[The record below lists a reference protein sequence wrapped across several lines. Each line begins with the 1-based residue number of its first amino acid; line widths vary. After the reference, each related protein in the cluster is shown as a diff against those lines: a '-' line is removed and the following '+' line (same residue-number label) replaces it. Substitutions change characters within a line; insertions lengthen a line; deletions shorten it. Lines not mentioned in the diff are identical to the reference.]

1 MLLRS
6 VGALVGRFL
15 YRVGRFGAEHRLLVA
30 FIWLAAVAATVGA
43 VRVLGAKT
51 NNELTLPGTDSQ
63 AAFDILAERFP
74 PQQNGTS
81 PFVFA
86 VDDGK
91 LTDQPYEE
99 AIGRTFHKMQRAEHV
114 YSVLNPVSKDGR
126 TAGILSD
133 DGSIGFMPVL
143 LDVDSGFITE
153 ELAHKVL
160 DATAPARAAGIDVAV
175 GGPIGS
181 ELSQPDTS
189 TSERLGNLAA
199 MVILAL
205 VFGSLVAM
213 GLPILNAA
221 IGLAIATSLIGLL
234 GHLISVP
241 TVAPTLATMIGLGV
255 GIDYALF
262 LVTKHKEEL
271 ASGVQMRESIARAV
285 SSSGSAIVF
294 AGSTVMIA
302 LVSLAV
308 AGIPLVT
315 TLGVASAIAVL
326 AAVLTSITLLPAILS
341 LVGGGIHRLR
351 LPRFLQLKKRPEG
364 QTRWDAWAR
373 GVARHPWL
381 AIVLAAVILAPLI
394 APLFSLTLGQED
406 IGVTPKSTTE
416 RQAYDLLTRGFGVGY
431 NGPLLIALELRPPAH
446 PAPVTS
452 GSTTR
457 PPLFRRSWRR
467 SRSGSSGNSPS
478 SSGSS
483 GARGAAGAAST
494 PGAALERRQAR
505 LEVRAAV
512 LEAERSR
519 LQEQEARLRA
529 RARRLAMAARPILAH
544 LTFIL
549 GRERFVRHLIEQTT
563 DPDKLERLRRRL
575 ARLEKK
581 EARTRTR
588 LEPLIEQ
595 GRALLAEAERLRSEG
610 TVLTQQAAALRAQ
623 AGELK
628 REGAASGSRQRS

>member
-1 MLLRS
+1 MSLDLGAIRTTLEVGACSLDAELDALTSVTRDSAADRIRQARRGRNERGGRPDRARRAGRRARREALERATRARETRRRHLRRLRPVRGLDPRRTAGGRPSSVLCITAALNRPDRQRPSARDSSRLTSLVLLRS

-91 LTDQPYEE
+91 LTDQPYKE

-221 IGLAIATSLIGLL
+221 IGLAIATSVIGLL

-271 ASGVQMRESIARAV
+271 ASGVQTRESIARAV
-285 SSSGSAIVF
+285 SSSGSAVF

-308 AGIPLVT
+308 AGIPLVWVSPRPSPC
-315 TLGVASAIAVL
+315 LRRSSRRSRSCRRSCRSSAEGFIGCAFR
-326 AAVLTSITLLPAILS
+326 A
-341 LVGGGIHRLR
+341 
-351 LPRFLQLKKRPEG
+351 FLQLKSDPRVRPDGMHGRVE
-364 QTRWDAWAR
+364 WLDIR
-373 GVARHPWL
+373 G
-381 AIVLAAVILAPLI
+381 
-394 APLFSLTLGQED
+394 
-406 IGVTPKSTTE
+406 
-416 RQAYDLLTRGFGVGY
+416 
-431 NGPLLIALELRPPAH
+431 
-446 PAPVTS
+446 
-452 GSTTR
+452 
-457 PPLFRRSWRR
+457 
-467 SRSGSSGNSPS
+467 SRSC
-478 SSGSS
+478 
-483 GARGAAGAAST
+483 
-494 PGAALERRQAR
+494 
-505 LEVRAAV
+505 
-512 LEAERSR
+512 SR
-519 LQEQEARLRA
+519 
-529 RARRLAMAARPILAH
+529 P
-544 LTFIL
+544 
-549 GRERFVRHLIEQTT
+549 
-563 DPDKLERLRRRL
+563 
-575 ARLEKK
+575 
-581 EARTRTR
+581 
-588 LEPLIEQ
+588 
-595 GRALLAEAERLRSEG
+595 
-610 TVLTQQAAALRAQ
+610 
-623 AGELK
+623 
-628 REGAASGSRQRS
+628 